1 LPKLKPEEIALRRRE
16 IVEAARRCF
25 IRSGFHQ
32 TTTDEICH
40 EANITPGGLYHY
52 FANKDELIKAVI
64 DYAAAGALQQ
74 VHEAADT
81 EPDPRSAL
89 RKMGAVFLE
98 AFYEPDFEN
107 AARLDL
113 ETWSEALRN
122 PGLLEIIQK
131 GRATTLDSLAEVIR
145 EGIRRGDLTDTVDSE
160 ALATLFGSI
169 ITGLRLSR
177 LLGPNDVDPGKVME
191 ALGIL
196 VRGELIREPGEAAA
210 RERSRDTSATAS
222 SSRSR

>member
-1 LPKLKPEEIALRRRE
+1 VPKLKPEEIALRRRE

-32 TTTDEICH
+32 TTTDEICR

-52 FANKDELIKAVI
+52 FANKDELIQAVI
-64 DYAAAGALQQ
+64 QF
-74 VHEAADT
+74 AADNALGMVNEARES

-89 RKMGAVFLE
+89 RRMGAFFLQ

-107 AARLDL
+107 IARLDL

-122 PGLLEIIQK
+122 EGLLKIIH
-131 GRATTLDSLAEVIR
+131 DSRGVTRNSIADVIR
-145 EGIRRGDLTDTVDSE
+145 EGIKRGDLTDKIDPV
-160 ALATLFGSI
+160 ALANLFASI
-169 ITGLRLSR
+169 NTGLRLSR
-177 LLGPNDVDPGKVME
+177 LLGPNDVDPNKVME

-196 VRGELIREPGEAAA
+196 IRGELITTPGEGRGAGDNSSAPAA
-210 RERSRDTSATAS
+210 R
-222 SSRSR
+222 

>member
-1 LPKLKPEEIALRRRE
+1 MPKLKPEEIALRRRE

-32 TTTDEICH
+32 TTTDEICR

-52 FANKDELIKAVI
+52 FANKEELIKAVI
-64 DYAAAGALQQ
+64 QHAAANARRLVQ
-74 VHEAADT
+74 EAVET

-89 RKMGAVFLE
+89 RKMGAFFLQ

-107 AARLDL
+107 IARLDL

-122 PGLLEIIQK
+122 PGLLKIIRDAR
-131 GRATTLDSLAEVIR
+131 GATRDSIAEVIR
-145 EGIRRGDLTDTVDSE
+145 EGVRRGDLTDKIDPV
-160 ALATLFGSI
+160 ALANLFTSI
-169 ITGLRLSR
+169 NTGLRLRR
-177 LLGPNDVDPGKVME
+177 LLGPNDVDPNKVME

-196 VRGELIREPGEAAA
+196 IRGELIPEPSNDPPTSGGSAPAPTA
-210 RERSRDTSATAS
+210 RNL
-222 SSRSR
+222 

>member
-1 LPKLKPEEIALRRRE
+1 MPKLKPEEIALRRRE

-32 TTTDEICH
+32 TTTDEICR

-52 FANKDELIKAVI
+52 FANKEELIKAVI
-64 DYAAAGALQQ
+64 QNAAAGALQM
-74 VHEAADT
+74 VHEAAET

-89 RKMGAVFLE
+89 RRMGAFFLQ

-107 AARLDL
+107 IARLDL

-122 PGLLEIIQK
+122 PGLLQIIHD
-131 GRATTLDSLAEVIR
+131 GRGATRDSLAKVIQ
-145 EGIRRGDLTDTVDSE
+145 EAIDRGEYSGQVDPV
-160 ALATLFGSI
+160 ALANLFAAI
-169 ITGLRLSR
+169 NTGLRLGR
-177 LLGPNDVDPGKVME
+177 LLGPSDVDPDKVME

-196 VRGELIREPGEAAA
+196 IRGELLPRPDGPSPSPAPAACT
-210 RERSRDTSATAS
+210 R
-222 SSRSR
+222 

>member
-1 LPKLKPEEIALRRRE
+1 MPKLKPEEIALRRRE

-32 TTTDEICH
+32 TTTDEICR

-64 DYAAAGALQQ
+64 QYAAAGALQQ
-74 VHEAADT
+74 VHEAAET

-98 AFYEPDFEN
+98 AFYEPDFDN
-107 AARLDL
+107 IARLDL

-122 PGLLEIIQK
+122 PGLLGIIQE

-145 EGIRRGDLTDTVDSE
+145 EGIRRGDLTDKVDPV
-160 ALATLFGSI
+160 ALATLFASI
-169 ITGLRLSR
+169 ITGLRLGR
-177 LLGPNDVDPGKVME
+177 LLGPDDVDPGKVME

-196 VRGELIREPGEAAA
+196 VRGELITGPAAA
-210 RERSRDTSATAS
+210 PASAPSPDGPSRAPSARSR
-222 SSRSR
+222 

>member
-1 LPKLKPEEIALRRRE
+1 MPKLKPEEIALRRRE
-16 IVEAARRCF
+16 IVEAARQCF

-89 RKMGAVFLE
+89 RRMGAVFLE
-98 AFYEPDFEN
+98 AFCEPDFEN

-113 ETWSEALRN
+113 ETWGEALRN
-122 PGLLEIIQK
+122 PDLLEIIQK

-145 EGIRRGDLTDTVDSE
+145 EGIRRGYLTETVDPE

-196 VRGELIREPGEAAA
+196 ARGELIREPGEAAT
-210 RERSRDTSATAS
+210 REKSRDASPTAP

>member
-1 LPKLKPEEIALRRRE
+1 
-16 IVEAARRCF
+16 VEAARRCF

-64 DYAAAGALQQ
+64 QHAAAGALQQ
-74 VHEAADT
+74 VHEAAKT

-107 AARLDL
+107 IARLDL

-122 PGLLEIIQK
+122 RGLLEIIQE
-131 GRATTLDSLAEVIR
+131 GRGTTLDSLAEVIR
-145 EGIRRGDLTDTVDSE
+145 EGIRRGDLNDKVDPV
-160 ALATLFGSI
+160 ALATLFASI
-169 ITGLRLSR
+169 ITGLRLGR
-177 LLGPNDVDPGKVME
+177 LLGPNDVDPNKVME

-196 VRGELIREPGEAAA
+196 IRGELIPKPGAPAP
-210 RERSRDTSATAS
+210 AS
-222 SSRSR
+222 PAS